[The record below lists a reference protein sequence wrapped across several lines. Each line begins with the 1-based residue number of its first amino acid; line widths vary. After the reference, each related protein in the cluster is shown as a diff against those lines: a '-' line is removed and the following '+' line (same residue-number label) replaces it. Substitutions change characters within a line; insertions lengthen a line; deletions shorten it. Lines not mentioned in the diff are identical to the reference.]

1 MTVSA
6 SSLIRQIECA
16 VLALLAGLAPAFA
29 WGRRGHEMINAA
41 AIQTL
46 PQPLRFYFRPHQ
58 FYLVEH
64 ASDPDLI
71 AAGNPVARRHHFADI
86 EAWDRYPFRRFRNQ
100 FVIKGLGPSPAQ
112 LKGGDAP
119 WQIERFTLRLAAD
132 FRARR
137 WAAAGQDAIFAA
149 HYAADLAQP
158 LHTVVNY
165 DGQLTG
171 ERGIHRMFETELVDF
186 FADRWIL
193 RPAPAIY
200 FHVLR
205 AAIFSEFLKS
215 YQTSSAIFA
224 ADRKVRAH
232 WNIDDPHFLPAFAS
246 LAGPIA
252 KARIEDAASF
262 AGSLW
267 YTAWQRAG
275 KPDLRGWKTSAES
288 GAAPYKHAR
297 RSRGASI
304 SSWH

>member
-1 MTVSA
+1 M
-6 SSLIRQIECA
+6 CA
-16 VLALLAGLAPAFA
+16 ALALLAGLAPAFA

-46 PQPLRFYFRPHQ
+46 PEPLRSYFRPHQ

-64 ASDPDLI
+64 ASDPDV
-71 AAGNPVARRHHFADI
+71 AASGNPAARRHHFADI

-100 FVIKGLGPSPAQ
+100 FVLKGLGPLPAQ
-112 LKGGDAP
+112 LKAGDAP
-119 WQIERFTLRLAAD
+119 WQIEGFTLRLAAD

-137 WAAAGQDAIFAA
+137 WTDASHDVIFAA
-149 HYAADLAQP
+149 HYAADLAEP

-171 ERGIHRMFETELVDF
+171 ESEIHRMFETEVVDF

-193 RPAPAIY
+193 RPEPAVY
-200 FHVLR
+200 LHDLR

-215 YQTSSAIFA
+215 YQASSAIFA
-224 ADRKVRAH
+224 ADRKARSR
-232 WNIDDPHFLPAFAS
+232 WNISDPQFLPAFAAS
-246 LAGPIA
+246 AGLLA

-275 KPDLRGWKTSAES
+275 KPDLHGWKTPADSRAARDARREGGGQPAGRTGE
-288 GAAPYKHAR
+288 GAA
-297 RSRGASI
+297 GTVE
-304 SSWH
+304 WH